1 MARAEYRQD
10 HGRNHEHTQRLQKS
24 FAKRMS
30 DNIAFAMV
38 AYTLMLIFMVTPK
51 LESTGTSIFPYF
63 ILVFLV
69 GCAIPYG
76 HKLERRWDMLSAS
89 ELGTSGLNT
98 RFAIDRII
106 LWIAAIGV
114 PFLLSFAAGAMRGT

>member
-1 MARAEYRQD
+1 MARAGYRQD
-10 HGRNHEHTQRLQKS
+10 RRDNSGPRKTY
-24 FAKRMS
+24 AKRMS

-63 ILVFLV
+63 ILVILV

-89 ELGTSGLNT
+89 ELGKSGLNT
-98 RFAIDRII
+98 RFTIDRII
-106 LWIAAIGV
+106 LWAAAIGV
-114 PFLLSFAAGAMRGT
+114 PFLLSFAAGAMRGG

>member
-1 MARAEYRQD
+1 MARAEYRQ
-10 HGRNHEHTQRLQKS
+10 NSEHTQRPQKTY
-24 FAKRMS
+24 AKRMS

-63 ILVFLV
+63 ILVMLV

-76 HKLERRWDMLSAS
+76 HKLERRWDMLSSS
-89 ELGTSGLNT
+89 ELSQSGLNT

-106 LWIAAIGV
+106 LWLAAIGV
-114 PFLLSFAAGAMRGT
+114 PFMLSFIAGAVRGT